1 MTLETL
7 HHVPPVLLARARAM
21 RGDSAPAERK
31 LWQCLRN
38 RQLCGYKFRRQQ
50 PLAPYVADFFCAEAR
65 LVVELDGE
73 SHGEREAYDA
83 RRTKRLTRGGLHV
96 IRFENDDVYN
106 FLDAVLEEIL
116 RECERLA
123 PHPSVNN
130 AQDTDRAG
138 RGENRPPSP
147 LAGEG
152 GGEG

>member
-1 MTLETL
+1 VTLETR
-7 HHVPPVLLARARAM
+7 HHVPLVLLERARAM
-21 RGDSAPAERK
+21 RHEAAPAEQK

-50 PLAPYVADFFCAEAR
+50 PLPPFVADFFCAEAT

-73 SHGEREAYDA
+73 SHGERQAYDA
-83 RRTKRLTRGGLHV
+83 RRTKRLTRDGLRV
-96 IRFENDDVYN
+96 IRFENDDVFR

-123 PHPSVNN
+123 PHPAVDESQSSHQV
-130 AQDTDRAG
+130 G
-138 RGENRPPSP
+138 SGERRPPSP